1 MKKKF
6 LFPLIGVPLLG
17 LGLLL
22 TSCEPQVRYAEV
34 VDDSAHLAVLVGEG
48 FHDGEAYMPIGFM
61 TNQGARIT
69 VIGPEVGTVTAY
81 NSDFS
86 IFIEKAVSDVSVDD
100 FDALILPGGRAPSM
114 LRENETVVS
123 FARDF
128 FDSGKTVAAICHGP
142 QVLIT
147 AGVMDGLN
155 ATGFEG
161 IKEELVEAGAIYHD
175 EEVVIHDNL
184 ITSRT
189 PPDLFAFSTAIK
201 QSVMVQ
207 PTLEDVPPRPAL

>member
-1 MKKKF
+1 MKKSV
-6 LFPLIGVPLLG
+6 LFPMIGVSLIG

-22 TSCEPQVRYAEV
+22 NSCEPQVRYAEV
-34 VDDSAHLAVLVGEG
+34 VDDRVHIAVLTGEG
-48 FHDGEAYMPIGFM
+48 FHDGEAYMPMGFLG
-61 TNQGARIT
+61 NRGARVT
-69 VIGPEVGTVTAY
+69 VIGPEAGTVTAY

-86 IFIEKAVSDVSVDD
+86 IFIEQAVSDVSVDD
-100 FDALILPGGRAPSM
+100 FDALILPGGRAPSK
-114 LRENETVVS
+114 LREDDVIVS

-128 FDSGKTVAAICHGP
+128 FNSGKTVAAICHGP

-161 IKEELVEAGAIYHD
+161 IKDELTEAGATFFD

-189 PPDLFAFSTAIK
+189 PPDLFAFSKAIK
-201 QSVMVQ
+201 QAVMVK
-207 PTLEDVPPRPAL
+207 PTLDEVPPRPAL

>member
-1 MKKKF
+1 MKKKI

-22 TSCEPQVRYAEV
+22 VSCEPQVRYADV
-34 VDDSAHLAVLVGEG
+34 VDDRVHLAVLVGEG
-48 FHDGEAYMPIGFM
+48 FHDGEAYMPMGFL

-100 FDALILPGGRAPSM
+100 FDGLILPGGRAPAK

-123 FARDF
+123 FAHDF
-128 FDSGKTVAAICHGP
+128 FNSGKTVAAICHGP
-142 QVLIT
+142 QTLIT
-147 AGVMDGLN
+147 AGVMESVD

-161 IKEELVEAGAIYHD
+161 IKDELKEAGANYHD
-175 EEVVIHDNL
+175 EEVVIHNHL

-207 PTLEDVPPRPAL
+207 PTIEEVPPRPAL

>member
-1 MKKKF
+1 MKKKI

-22 TSCEPQVRYAEV
+22 TSCEPQVRYADV
-34 VDDSAHLAVLVGEG
+34 IDDRVHLAVLTGEG
-48 FHDGEAYMPIGFM
+48 FHDGEAYMPMGFLV
-61 TNQGARIT
+61 NQGARIT

-86 IFIEKAVSDVSVDD
+86 IDIEKSVADVSVDD
-100 FDALILPGGRAPSM
+100 FDALILPGGRAPAM
-114 LRENETVVS
+114 LRENEKVIS

-128 FDSGKTVAAICHGP
+128 FNSGKTVAAICHGP

-147 AGVMDGLN
+147 AGVMDGID
-155 ATGFEG
+155 ATGFGG
-161 IKEELVEAGAIYHD
+161 IEEELVEAGAIYHD

-189 PPDLFAFSTAIK
+189 PPDLFAFSKAIK
-201 QSVMVQ
+201 QSVMIQ
-207 PTLEDVPPRPAL
+207 PTIEEVPPRPSL